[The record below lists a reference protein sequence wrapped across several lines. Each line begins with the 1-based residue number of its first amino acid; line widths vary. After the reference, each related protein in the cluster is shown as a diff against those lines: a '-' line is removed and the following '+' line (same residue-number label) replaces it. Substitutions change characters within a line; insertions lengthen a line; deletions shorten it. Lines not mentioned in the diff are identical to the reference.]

1 MLVSNI
7 INLKDRR
14 IEKMYIDFYKHGGL
28 DLRLDNVPYSKINGK
43 VVRIRKDTPAMLYK
57 TAR

>member
-1 MLVSNI
+1 MSNI
-7 INLKDRR
+7 INLNDRR

-43 VVRIRKDTPAMLYK
+43 VVRIRKDSSAFLYK